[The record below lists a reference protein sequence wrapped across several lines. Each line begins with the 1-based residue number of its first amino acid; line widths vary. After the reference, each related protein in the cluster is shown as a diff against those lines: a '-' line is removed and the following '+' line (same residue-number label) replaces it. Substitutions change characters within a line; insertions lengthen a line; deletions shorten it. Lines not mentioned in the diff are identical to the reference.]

1 MIASV
6 ALHDTS
12 LVSWA
17 IIGFL
22 GTQTSQPFWSQER
35 CLDRVDNGAS
45 GFILEQAQR
54 QAADGEDLVGA
65 KA

>member
-6 ALHDTS
+6 ALHDSS
-12 LVSWA
+12 LVSRA
-17 IIGFL
+17 IVEFL
-22 GTQTSQPFWSQER
+22 GTQTSQPLWSQER

-45 GFILEQAQR
+45 RFILEQAQW